1 MKYKVIA
8 KTTFYSYLM
17 VDAKDEDEA
26 WQIARNT
33 DGGDFTPF
41 DQGIVQ
47 SGDWEIYSVQ
57 DYKEGERQ

>member
-8 KTTFYSYLM
+8 KTVFYSYLM

-26 WQIARNT
+26 WQIARDT

-47 SGDWEIYSVQ
+47 SGDWQIDSINKV
-57 DYKEGERQ
+57 GENK